1 MTIEIDLI
9 KIKKIF
15 FPNFKEKT
23 LLVLLSTIIIGLIF
37 GRRFNFEMQFVSI
50 SFLIAIMLS
59 VNLIVRMDNT
69 SAVKMFNKESID
81 IDKVDLYVVRVI
93 FTLLLS
99 TVIGNYL

>member
-23 LLVLLSTIIIGLIF
+23 LLILLSTIVIGLIF
-37 GRRFNFEMQFVSI
+37 GKKCDFEMQFVSI
-50 SFLIAIMLS
+50 SFLIAIILS

-69 SAVKMFNKESID
+69 SFNKESID
-81 IDKVDLYVVRVI
+81 IDKFDLFIVRII